1 MYISEIAKA
10 QINLLETLSKI
21 ANQVAFRELTQK
33 KKSTQREWFSLS
45 QEQQRGGKEKE
56 IEKGVGRVN
65 CGFTMESSIFSLS
78 QYSHGNP
85 LNCLFFEE
93 IYAYLWYLQYV

>member
-33 KKSTQREWFSLS
+33 KNQHNVSDLVYRKSN
-45 QEQQRGGKEKE
+45 KEV
-56 IEKGVGRVN
+56 EKKKK
-65 CGFTMESSIFSLS
+65 
-78 QYSHGNP
+78 
-85 LNCLFFEE
+85 
-93 IYAYLWYLQYV
+93 